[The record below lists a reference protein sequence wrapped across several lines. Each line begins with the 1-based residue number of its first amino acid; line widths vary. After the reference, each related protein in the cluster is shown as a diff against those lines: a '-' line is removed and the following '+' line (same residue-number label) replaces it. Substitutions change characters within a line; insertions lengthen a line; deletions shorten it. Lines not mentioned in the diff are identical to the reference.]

1 LFLRINHLETWRT
14 VIERLWLGMPAS
26 YHARHRN
33 CRHRHHAK
41 SAKSLLRPR
50 LSKALRNH
58 GRTLTKCPMVTMS
71 KPQQKLGNKQAY
83 AQCCCL
89 GSLRLFRVASP
100 KLVYARNKIQPPRGC
115 NMEEVGAASSE
126 LMRPLSA
133 KLVCRFQNHL
143 ALQIRLPT
151 QTRLRAFR

>member
-1 LFLRINHLETWRT
+1 
-14 VIERLWLGMPAS
+14 
-26 YHARHRN
+26 
-33 CRHRHHAK
+33 
-41 SAKSLLRPR
+41 
-50 LSKALRNH
+50 
-58 GRTLTKCPMVTMS
+58 MVTMS

-89 GSLRLFRVASP
+89 GSLRLFRVARP

-151 QTRLRAFR
+151 QTRLRAFRGPKSLPGSFAMGIHARLPQIVPKFVPEERPIHEVRRRFPYRVGQPGREFVLGMEESEERRRVS